1 MSLSYYFVLLPFS
14 YNLWINYNKRG
25 IPLENCQ
32 NLLETNRLRVNE
44 NLFHFKEIIESF
56 HFCALC
62 IPILKTTRRTHTH
75 HGEIWLTDLQRSP
88 FFLHFIM
95 KKEHLVLPWWGSG
108 LRHYHYWKILE
119 KLWLNAIE
127 KVSLQ
132 SSELIWWIIFII
144 KIEYLNYINNLFN
157 LNVFFLISA
166 IAPLPFP
173 MNSTNTILCFL
184 LLYTL
189 LVVTNI
195 YLKSIYIGYI
205 KSAILGIT

>member
-88 FFLHFIM
+88 FFHHEKRTF
-95 KKEHLVLPWWGSG
+95 GSTVVG
-108 LRHYHYWKILE
+108 FRLE
-119 KLWLNAIE
+119 KL
-127 KVSLQ
+127 SLLKD
-132 SSELIWWIIFII
+132 SRKTLIKCNRKGFSPKLWID
-144 KIEYLNYINNLFN
+144 LMNNFYYKN
-157 LNVFFLISA
+157 RISQ
-166 IAPLPFP
+166 LHQ
-173 MNSTNTILCFL
+173 
-184 LLYTL
+184 
-189 LVVTNI
+189 
-195 YLKSIYIGYI
+195 
-205 KSAILGIT
+205 